1 MVYWIVGILDSW
13 YFGLLVYWV
22 IGILG
27 CWYFGFY
34 VMLNDSEASHANTR
48 RRDAEIRYRYFQ
60 NDKQNVMLHVVTE
73 RSRSA
78 SYGNTRRRDAEIRCA
93 TFRMTNELSC

>member
-1 MVYWIVGILDSW
+1 MGS
-13 YFGLLVYWV
+13 
-22 IGILG
+22 
-27 CWYFGFY
+27 WYFGFY

-60 NDKQNVMLHVVTE
+60 NDKQNVMLNDSE
-73 RSRSA
+73 A
-78 SYGNTRRRDAEIRCA
+78 SHANTRRRDAEIRCA